1 VKTSAPQRQQ
11 VSTPSNCSGSLRQC
25 LARDP
30 KLTEA
35 KWHRGQMRG
44 YAGFW
49 RRRRDIAALT
59 GCSVE
64 SVSETDLFLAKL
76 YRDHAIK
83 LEVAS

>member
-1 VKTSAPQRQQ
+1 VKTPMPQFKP
-11 VSTPSNCSGSLRQC
+11 VSTPANCSGPLSHC

-49 RRRRDIAALT
+49 RQRREIAALT

-64 SVSETDLFLAKL
+64 SVSETDLFLAKT
-76 YRDHAIK
+76 YRDHALK

>member
-1 VKTSAPQRQQ
+1 MKTPASQQ
-11 VSTPSNCSGSLRQC
+11 QPVCTPANCSGPLSQC

-30 KLTEA
+30 KLTQA

-49 RRRRDIAALT
+49 RQRKEIAALVGRT
-59 GCSVE
+59 IE
-64 SVSETDLFLAKL
+64 DVSKTDLFLTKL
-76 YRDHAIK
+76 YRDHALK

>member
-1 VKTSAPQRQQ
+1 MKTSAPLKP
-11 VSTPSNCSGSLRQC
+11 VSTPANCSGPLSQC

-49 RRRRDIAALT
+49 RQRREIAALVGRT
-59 GCSVE
+59 VAD
-64 SVSETDLFLAKL
+64 VTKTDLFLAKL
-76 YRDHAIK
+76 YRDHALK